1 MKFAL
6 TTLAVTTAA
15 SFSALASDNTLTV
28 YTYDSFAAD
37 WGPRPAVEK
46 AFEEKCGCDVNFV
59 ALEDGV
65 SILNRLRLEG
75 GNSKAD
81 VVLGLDQNLMAEAK
95 KTGLLAEHSVDTS
108 SVVLPNGWNDSTFV
122 PYDFG
127 YFSFIYNTETL
138 SNPPKSLKELVEQRD
153 ASAASED
160 WLAQAQGFIDGAKDD
175 NYAVLAALL
184 AAKDA
189 VTLQQYDK
197 AAEQLTWVL
206 SHAKEPAILAVTQL
220 RLARVQRE
228 QGKLDEAL
236 ATLGTA
242 VPESFA
248 SAQAELKGDILL
260 LADKPAEAKAAYQQA
275 LTNAGQNSQLLQ
287 IKLDELAHITA
298 V

>member
-1 MKFAL
+1 
-6 TTLAVTTAA
+6 
-15 SFSALASDNTLTV
+15 
-28 YTYDSFAAD
+28 
-37 WGPRPAVEK
+37 VEIYSS
-46 AFEEKCGCDVNFV
+46 EEQQVEAIKRFWQQYGK
-59 ALEDGV
+59 
-65 SILNRLRLEG
+65 SILG
-75 GNSKAD
+75 G
-81 VVLGLDQNLMAEAK
+81 VVLGLAALYGFRFYQAEQRGA
-95 KTGLLAEHSVDTS
+95 AEQASVK
-108 SVVLPNGWNDSTFV
+108 
-122 PYDFG
+122 
-127 YFSFIYNTETL
+127 FSQ
-138 SNPPKSLKELVEQRD
+138 LVEQRD

-160 WLAQAQGFIDGAKDD
+160 WLAQAQGYIDGSKSD

-206 SHAKEPAILAVTQL
+206 AHAKEPAVLAVTQL

-236 ATLGTA
+236 ATLGSA

-248 SAQAELKGDILL
+248 SVQAELKGDILL
-260 LADKPAEAKAAYQQA
+260 QADKPAEAKAAYQQA

>member
-1 MKFAL
+1 MPFSQLMFQQKLLEFIEVCNDGYAIL
-6 TTLAVTTAA
+6 SADDKMLGCNQAFCDIFYQDQRTIQDI
-15 SFSALASDNTLTV
+15 SFNDLMRLSYREGKGVRFEA
-28 YTYDSFAAD
+28 DS
-37 WGPRPAVEK
+37 
-46 AFEEKCGCDVNFV
+46 
-59 ALEDGV
+59 
-65 SILNRLRLEG
+65 I
-75 GNSKAD
+75 
-81 VVLGLDQNLMAEAK
+81 
-95 KTGLLAEHSVDTS
+95 
-108 SVVLPNGWNDSTFV
+108 
-122 PYDFG
+122 
-127 YFSFIYNTETL
+127 
-138 SNPPKSLKELVEQRD
+138 
-153 ASAASED
+153 ED